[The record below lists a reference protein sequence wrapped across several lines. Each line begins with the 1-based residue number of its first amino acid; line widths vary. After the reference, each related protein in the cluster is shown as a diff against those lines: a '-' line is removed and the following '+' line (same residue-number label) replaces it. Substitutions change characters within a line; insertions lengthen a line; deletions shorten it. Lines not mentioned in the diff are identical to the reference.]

1 MKLFIGTVFS
11 LCTFVNL
18 SGCATAPVAKYNDK
32 ISYAS
37 NLAAAA
43 HAFTIRDTEVPKDQL
58 GDLDKKGISD
68 IAWLGAAGISP
79 PPGVSQGFS
88 LGITT
93 AALIFGPKDPA
104 GKSRILVWVPK
115 DLVTPNETPK
125 QIAVKTLSDAYK
137 KTADFYELQSM
148 TKDTSA
154 YLGFSSSKDL
164 SKVGDNVLAF
174 VLADELK
181 KEVDAPEIVGGKKSY
196 LYTTDPYREYASNL
210 IVGDFKS
217 VNDFEFLKR
226 LSAEM
231 PEWVVMYFK
240 PDSLTINGGKN
251 KFPFIMQKGKIH
263 LFVVPN

>member
-1 MKLFIGTVFS
+1 MKQFIGTALSLYVFA
-11 LCTFVNL
+11 NL
-18 SGCATAPVAKYNDK
+18 TSCATAPVTTYNDK
-32 ISYAS
+32 VSYAS

-43 HAFTIRDTEVPKDQL
+43 HAFTIKDSEVPKDQL

-104 GKSRILVWVPK
+104 GKSRVLVWVPK
-115 DLVTPNETPK
+115 DLVHTNETPK
-125 QIAVKTLSDAYK
+125 QVAVKTLSDAYK
-137 KTADFYELQSM
+137 KTAEFYGLQSM
-148 TKDTSA
+148 AVDKEA

-181 KEVDAPEIVGGKKSY
+181 KEVDAPDIVGGKKSY

-210 IVGDFKS
+210 IVGDFLS
-217 VNDFEFLKR
+217 INNLEFLTK
-226 LSAEM
+226 LSTEL
-231 PEWVVMYFK
+231 PEWIVMYFK
-240 PDSLTINGGKN
+240 PDTVTINGSKN
-251 KFPFIMQKGKIH
+251 KFPFMMQKGKIH
-263 LFVVPN
+263 LFVIPK